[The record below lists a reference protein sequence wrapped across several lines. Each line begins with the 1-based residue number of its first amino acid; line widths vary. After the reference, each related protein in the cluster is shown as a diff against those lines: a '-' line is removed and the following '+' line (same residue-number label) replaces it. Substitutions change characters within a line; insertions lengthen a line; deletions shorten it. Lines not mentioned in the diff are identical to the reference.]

1 MLDPIVAA
9 IEKANA
15 LPKDQ
20 WPKRLPRGK
29 STNLGLLGQFLST
42 ALNVVCRDQSIA
54 PSLVGT
60 ANDVRTMAAWKLGM
74 ISPKDKPALASGWRA
89 EMIGHLIERV
99 LDGTIAIRVDDP
111 ASSDPLKLEYLDR
124 D

>member
-1 MLDPIVAA
+1 M
-9 IEKANA
+9 
-15 LPKDQ
+15 
-20 WPKRLPRGK
+20 
-29 STNLGLLGQFLST
+29 
-42 ALNVVCRDQSIA
+42 NVVCRDQSIA

-74 ISPKDKPALASGWRA
+74 INPKDKPALASGWRA

>member
-1 MLDPIVAA
+1 
-9 IEKANA
+9 
-15 LPKDQ
+15 
-20 WPKRLPRGK
+20 
-29 STNLGLLGQFLST
+29 
-42 ALNVVCRDQSIA
+42 
-54 PSLVGT
+54 
-60 ANDVRTMAAWKLGM
+60 MAAWQLGM
-74 ISPKDKPALASGWRA
+74 INPKDKPALASGWRA